1 MIMVKNIF
9 NRLTDWSDYFKSGA
23 LLGVAG
29 LTLLLIRNVQNKET
43 KALQY
48 KLDELIAAGK
58 KNNPIIDIDHLTADE
73 LNQLQQF
80 CEKLEQQ
87 RRKKMIAQ
95 NNDLE
100 EYKTYYRYK

>member
-1 MIMVKNIF
+1 MIKNIF
-9 NRLTDWSDYFKSGA
+9 HSLTDWSDYFKGSA
-23 LLGVAG
+23 LLGAAG
-29 LTLLLIRNVQNKET
+29 LALVLIRNAQNRET

-58 KNNPIIDIDHLTADE
+58 KSITPMIDIGELTMEE

-87 RRKKMIAQ
+87 RRKKIIAK
-95 NNDLE
+95 NEDPE
-100 EYKTYYRYK
+100 DHVTYYRYK

>member
-1 MIMVKNIF
+1 MIMIKNIF
-9 NRLTDWSDYFKSGA
+9 NRLTDWSDYFKGSA

-29 LTLLLIRNVQNKET
+29 LAILLIRNVQNKDT

-48 KLDELIAAGK
+48 KIDELIAAGK
-58 KNNPIIDIDHLTADE
+58 KSYPIIDIDHLTADE
-73 LNQLQQF
+73 QNQLQQF

-95 NNDLE
+95 NDKPE
-100 EYKTYYRYK
+100 DPTTYYRYK